1 MGRALA
7 LAAGEARRLYRSP
20 LAWLLLALGEGFM
33 ALVFMLLVVRYLEHE
48 AELRQAGVTSEVL
61 VRYFAS
67 ANLGALLALPLV
79 TMGTLAGDRASGLLR
94 FFYSTPLSAFDIVL
108 GKLLGVLSLAGA
120 YVLFAAVIPAT
131 LFWGTPVDPGVWAT
145 NVLGLAL
152 FTGFHASLGVLASA
166 LTRVPLAAGIGA
178 LTVSLVLW
186 FADWARRL
194 DPDAGIVGGWS
205 TLSRLRSFSAGMV
218 SSADLAWFVLAS
230 LACLA
235 LAAAWLDCERRLP

>member
-1 MGRALA
+1 MRAALA
-7 LAAGEARRLYRSP
+7 LAASETRRLYRSP

-33 ALVFMLLVVRYLEHE
+33 AVVFMLLVVRYLEHE
-48 AELRQAGVTSEVL
+48 SELRQIGVTGAVL

-67 ANLGALLALPLV
+67 AELGALFALPLV
-79 TMGTLAGDRASGLLR
+79 TMGILAGDRASGLLR
-94 FFYSTPLSAFDIVL
+94 FLYATPLSSSGLVL

-120 YVLFAAVIPAT
+120 YVALAAIIPAT
-131 LFWGTPVDPGVWAT
+131 LFWGTAVDPGVYAA

-152 FTGFHASLGVLASA
+152 FTLLHACLGLLASA

-178 LTVSLVLW
+178 LTVSLLLW

-194 DPDAGIVGGWS
+194 DPDAAVIGGWS
-205 TLSRLRSFSAGMV
+205 SLSRLRGFSAGLV
-218 SSADLAWFVLAS
+218 SSADVAWFVVTS

-235 LAAAWLDCERRLP
+235 LAVAWLDCERRLP